1 MLCSPSLPGGKLA
14 LLLRKDS
21 YSARA
26 QYGAS
31 SGKVYSGS
39 ALRVLSLLLPSLLF
53 GEVSNTAQQIE
64 ILLGSMISPRTLSWS
79 SRHPLPSTQLL

>member
-1 MLCSPSLPGGKLA
+1 MLCFPSLPGGKLA
-14 LLLRKDS
+14 LLLRKDF

-39 ALRVLSLLLPSLLF
+39 ALRVLLLLPSSLF